1 MGYVNVKEMW
11 YSVGEG
17 SVLEGRLELLSD
29 DKWACHMVNIAI
41 LNGQVHL
48 FVVHM
53 VSEPQIV
60 HLLAY
65 GGNEVAAD
73 EEVDVESSE
82 GSSESDED
90 FDVHSWNESKEE
102 LYVAEGDDGLFDVPI
117 GGDDASEDELFEVR
131 IKEGNVGGVRGL
143 SSQKPTPK
151 HADQRGF
158 SDTEWESET
167 LDSDTSDE
175 DRDRYGSFSIFCQPK
190 NMEDYNWEVGTYFT
204 EKEHFTDA
212 IRTYRVHSGR
222 KLKIFRNDKR
232 RICVKCLGAKGKC
245 KWYAYCAY
253 KAAQSTWQLRKII
266 NNHTCSREFN
276 VRLMTSKWLSGRLE
290 KTLRENPGVK

>member
-1 MGYVNVKEMW
+1 MNDHFEVVFHHGGKFINDGSLKYVGESNTLTCDPDRWSYIEILSILKEMGYVNIKEMW
-11 YSVGEG
+11 YSVGGG

-117 GGDDASEDELFEVR
+117 GGDDASEDELF
-131 IKEGNVGGVRGL
+131 
-143 SSQKPTPK
+143 
-151 HADQRGF
+151 
-158 SDTEWESET
+158 
-167 LDSDTSDE
+167 
-175 DRDRYGSFSIFCQPK
+175 
-190 NMEDYNWEVGTYFT
+190 
-204 EKEHFTDA
+204 
-212 IRTYRVHSGR
+212 
-222 KLKIFRNDKR
+222 
-232 RICVKCLGAKGKC
+232 
-245 KWYAYCAY
+245 
-253 KAAQSTWQLRKII
+253 
-266 NNHTCSREFN
+266 
-276 VRLMTSKWLSGRLE
+276 
-290 KTLRENPGVK
+290 

>member
-1 MGYVNVKEMW
+1 
-11 YSVGEG
+11 
-17 SVLEGRLELLSD
+17 
-29 DKWACHMVNIAI
+29 
-41 LNGQVHL
+41 
-48 FVVHM
+48 
-53 VSEPQIV
+53 
-60 HLLAY
+60 
-65 GGNEVAAD
+65 
-73 EEVDVESSE
+73 
-82 GSSESDED
+82 
-90 FDVHSWNESKEE
+90 
-102 LYVAEGDDGLFDVPI
+102 
-117 GGDDASEDELFEVR
+117 
-131 IKEGNVGGVRGL
+131 
-143 SSQKPTPK
+143 
-151 HADQRGF
+151 
-158 SDTEWESET
+158 
-167 LDSDTSDE
+167 
-175 DRDRYGSFSIFCQPK
+175 
-190 NMEDYNWEVGTYFT
+190 MEDYNWEVGTYFT